1 MSSLLDKVKS
11 SLKWKKNSEY
21 CAEKL
26 EITVDDYETL
36 KKVLKTKDTVDVPFD
51 PSLESSYNLDKGEA
65 RLSTIATEEPKSP
78 EEIIKILNI
87 DTTKWKLSQ
96 Y

>member
-36 KKVLKTKDTVDVPFD
+36 KKVLKTKDTADVPFD
-51 PSLESSYNLDKGEA
+51 PSL
-65 RLSTIATEEPKSP
+65 
-78 EEIIKILNI
+78 
-87 DTTKWKLSQ
+87 
-96 Y
+96 